1 MYLAHYGLDLKPFNI
16 NPDPRFLWFS
26 ETHKEA
32 LAALRYGIQENKG
45 FLLLT
50 GEVGTGKT
58 VLIKHLIELVNV
70 DARVATIPDPDLE
83 LLDFYN
89 ILADEFNMGRQFR
102 EKGEFLIHFKR
113 FLNEATGDNRNLLL
127 IIDEAQR
134 LEHKLLDEI
143 RVLSNLELHHR
154 KVINIFLVGQNELK
168 NILLEERNRAFRQR
182 ISVNY
187 HIEPL
192 SEQETS
198 SYIEHRLKVAGAS
211 RRFFTAD
218 AIHEVHT
225 FSKGFPRLINIICD
239 HAMLSGYSGGFTM
252 IDAGMI
258 KECADELTIYSDVAP
273 PAFTQL
279 PETEDRPPDRQIEVP
294 GYRAAPV
301 ASGKNPSFNYAFIFA
316 FFIILSALPL
326 LFFSDSV
333 FKMFFGRSG
342 QKNEVVL
349 TNGVFKIE
357 PGLPHEGVNAGED
370 RQAALIIKPIVEQLP
385 ADQSNEVTD
394 VALDRSNSKPPNSET
409 AENMRPQGSGDQLN
423 GENVRE
429 KKFLVYF
436 QNDSTEPDS
445 RLFQTLTEIIDLL
458 PLHPRAKIFIEGY
471 TDSEGDYFYN
481 KKISR
486 LRANIV
492 KSFFAGQGID
502 ESRITAVGMGP
513 ENPIADN
520 TTRQGRSKN
529 RRVEIRLTP

>member
-83 LLDFYN
+83 LMDFFN

-102 EKGEFLIHFKR
+102 EKGEFLIHFKQ
-113 FLNEATGDNRNLLL
+113 FLTASTGDNRNLLL

-134 LEHKLLDEI
+134 LKHKLLDEI
-143 RVLSNLELHHR
+143 RVLSNLELHQR

-211 RRFFTAD
+211 KSYFTAD

-225 FSKGFPRLINIICD
+225 FSNGFPRLINVICD

-252 IDAGMI
+252 IDGATI
-258 KECADELTIYSDVAP
+258 KECAGELTLYADVTP
-273 PAFTQL
+273 PPLEQPPNIEYRL
-279 PETEDRPPDRQIEVP
+279 PDPEVETPASGEVP
-294 GYRAAPV
+294 AAS
-301 ASGKNPSFNYAFIFA
+301 AKNPSYHLAFVLA

-326 LFFSDSV
+326 LFFRDSV
-333 FKMFFGRSG
+333 FETFLGWSG
-342 QKNEVVL
+342 PKNELAL
-349 TNGVFKIE
+349 TDGVFKIK
-357 PGLPHEGVNAGED
+357 PGLPDAVVNS
-370 RQAALIIKPIVEQLP
+370 RQDGDAALIVKPIVAKLP
-385 ADQSNEVTD
+385 GDLTGEDTD
-394 VALDRSNSKPPNSET
+394 VSRDWSNSKPADPET
-409 AENMRPQGSGDQLN
+409 ADISRAEGSGDQLIGKN
-423 GENVRE
+423 ELE

-436 QNDSTEPDS
+436 RKDSTELDS
-445 RLFQTLTEIIDLL
+445 GLFETLTEIIDLL
-458 PLHPRAKIFIEGY
+458 PLHPRAKILIEGY
-471 TDSEGDYFYN
+471 TDSDGDYFYN
-481 KKISR
+481 KKISQ
-486 LRANIV
+486 LRANII
-492 KSFFAGQGID
+492 KSYFTGQGID
-502 ESRITAVGMGP
+502 DSRITALGKGP

-520 TTRQGRSKN
+520 ATREGKSKN

>member
-83 LLDFYN
+83 LIDFYN

-102 EKGEFLIHFKR
+102 EKGEFLIHFKQ
-113 FLNEATGDNRNLLL
+113 FLTASTNDNRNLLL

-134 LEHKLLDEI
+134 LKHKLLDEI

-168 NILLEERNRAFRQR
+168 HILLEERNRAFRQR

-192 SEQETS
+192 SEPETS

-211 RRFFTAD
+211 RRYFTAD

-225 FSKGFPRLINIICD
+225 FSKGFPRLINVICD

-252 IDAGMI
+252 IDGGII
-258 KECADELTIYSDVAP
+258 KECAAELTLHADVTPPPLRQPSDIEYR
-273 PAFTQL
+273 L
-279 PETEDRPPDRQIEVP
+279 PDRQVETTDYREVP
-294 GYRAAPV
+294 AAP
-301 ASGKNPSFNYAFIFA
+301 ANNPSYNLAYIFA

-333 FKMFFGRSG
+333 YEMFFGPSV
-342 QKNEVVL
+342 QKNELAL
-349 TNGVFKIE
+349 TEGVFKIK
-357 PGLPHEGVNAGED
+357 PGLPEAVVNSRQD
-370 RQAALIIKPIVEQLP
+370 RKAALIVKPIVAQLP
-385 ADQSNEVTD
+385 ADQSNENSD
-394 VALDRSNSKPPNSET
+394 IALDRSNSNPANSET
-409 AENMRPQGSGDQLN
+409 AENIRQERPGDQLKGKN
-423 GENVRE
+423 DLE

-471 TDSEGDYFYN
+471 TDSEGDYLYN
-481 KKISR
+481 KKISQ

-513 ENPIADN
+513 ENPIGDN
-520 TTRQGRSKN
+520 ATRQGRSKN

>member
-1 MYLAHYGLDLKPFNI
+1 MYLAHYGLGLKPFNI

-32 LAALRYGIQENKG
+32 LAVLRYGIQENKG

-58 VLIKHLIELVNV
+58 VLIKHLIELINV
-70 DARVATIPDPDLE
+70 DAKVATIPDPDLE
-83 LLDFYN
+83 LIDFYN

-113 FLNEATGDNRNLLL
+113 FLTEATGDNRNLLL

-134 LEHKLLDEI
+134 LKHKLLEEI

-168 NILLEERNRAFRQR
+168 NILLENRNRAFRQR

-198 SYIEHRLKVAGAS
+198 SYIEHRIKVAGAS

-225 FSKGFPRLINIICD
+225 FSKGYPRLINVICD
-239 HAMLSGYSGGFTM
+239 HAMLSGFSGGFTT
-252 IDAGMI
+252 IDAGTI
-258 KECADELTIYSDVAP
+258 KECADELTIFTDDTP
-273 PAFTQL
+273 PSFKQTPDIEYRL
-279 PETEDRPPDRQIEVP
+279 PDRQVETP
-294 GYRAAPV
+294 GNREAPG
-301 ASGKNPSFNYAFIFA
+301 ASDKTPFYNLAFVVA
-316 FFIILSALPL
+316 FFIILFALPL
-326 LFFSDSV
+326 LFFRNSV
-333 FKMFFGRSG
+333 FEMVSGFSG
-342 QKNEVVL
+342 QKNELAMADGVL
-349 TNGVFKIE
+349 KIK
-357 PGLPHEGVNAGED
+357 PGLSDEVVNSREKSEGAVMA
-370 RQAALIIKPIVEQLP
+370 KPIVAQLP
-385 ADQSNEVTD
+385 GDQSREDTD
-394 VALDRSNSKPPNSET
+394 VTQDRSNSKSAYSET
-409 AENMRPQGSGDQLN
+409 AAIISTQGSGDPLK
-423 GENVRE
+423 GKNVFE

-436 QNDSTEPDS
+436 RKDSTELDS
-445 RLFQTLTEIIDLL
+445 RLFETLTEIIDLL
-458 PLHPRAKIFIEGY
+458 PLYPKAKIFIESY
-471 TDSEGDYFYN
+471 TDSYGDYFYN
-481 KKISR
+481 KKISQ

-492 KSFFAGQGID
+492 KSYFAGQGFD
-502 ESRITAVGMGP
+502 DSRITALGMGP

-520 TTRQGRSKN
+520 ATRDGRSKN